1 MSRAG
6 NNLVTKIVVL
16 AIVAVLLAAAL
27 IVVWF
32 VVLPALEEENKPS
45 EPIYVAPGEG
55 LYLNTM
61 ITVYPEINKQDITY
75 LEIKNP
81 SGSYAFHMYY
91 DREMG
96 MENEEM
102 RFVGHE
108 AIDYNKSMY
117 SVLIAYIYLPVS
129 YQSNTV
135 ENAPM
140 RDVSEEKMREYG
152 VTEDTCQASYTVGYK
167 TDSGETKYHTVYI
180 GHATF
185 SSETTYYVA
194 LKGRNS
200 VYRFHQEGVEDC
212 IMASMEEY
220 LSPMIFGKYSSSTEA
235 MVNIERFKIGL
246 TNPDKLGTEDYVRS
260 LIEIVRT
267 GQNADGTINMYD
279 LYYESLGTGAIVK
292 TGASTDQISI
302 AFQALY
308 TYFAGESVIAV
319 DPSAEMLKE
328 YGLSVSDPCYYITA
342 QFSKD
347 EKDTYS
353 IQISQEKDGYFYT
366 LATTYG
372 EGNHMLVKV
381 PKSTLT
387 FLGSDDKT
395 IFSWAGKDIS
405 SLFYAYLLA
414 MPDDGEPG
422 IASVDIRIQKKNDL
436 TGEITYDIKDGFDI
450 VPNGNGGVIATQK
463 TNGKE
468 YVSELNAQGTHENQF
483 TDFYRLLVYFPTPA
497 SFNNLTQ
504 AQIDALKADDGALI
518 FELVVRDNAGG
529 LEKYSYYQIG
539 TSLDVMVEV
548 TKGQVTNG
556 HEVWELPQVNFNV
569 KLSEIDIL
577 RINFQK
583 LLAGEDV
590 RPEDYIY

>member
-1 MSRAG
+1 MSRAQDK
-6 NNLVTKIVVL
+6 LLTKILIL
-16 AIVAVLLAAAL
+16 ALVAILLVAAL
-27 IVVWF
+27 IVVLY
-32 VVLPALEEENKPS
+32 VVLPALEEQEPVE

-61 ITVYPEINKQDITY
+61 ITVYPEIDKKDITY
-75 LEIKNP
+75 LEINNP
-81 SGSYAFHMYY
+81 SGTYAFHMFY

-96 MENEEM
+96 MESEEM

-108 AIDYNKSMY
+108 AIDFNQSMY
-117 SVLIAYIYLPVS
+117 SILIAYIYLPVS

-167 TDSGETKYHTVYI
+167 TDGGETKYHTVYI

-246 TNPDKLGTEDYVRS
+246 TNPDKIGTEDYIRS
-260 LIEIVRT
+260 LIEIIRT
-267 GQNADGTINMYD
+267 GKNPDGTINMYD

-292 TGASTDQISI
+292 TGASTEQIGV

-308 TYFAGESVIAV
+308 TYFSGESVIAV
-319 DPSAEMLKE
+319 NPSAEVLKE
-328 YGLSVSDPCYYITA
+328 YGLSATDACYYITA
-342 QFSKD
+342 QFSTD

-353 IQISQEKDGYFYT
+353 MQISQEKDGYFYT
-366 LATTYG
+366 LSTTYG
-372 EGNHMLVKV
+372 EGNHMLIKV

-395 IFSWAGKDIS
+395 VFKWAGTDIS

-414 MPDDGEPG
+414 QPDDGEPG

-436 TGEITYDIKDGFDI
+436 TGEITYDIKDGFDV
-450 VPNGNGGVIATQK
+450 VPNGEGGVIATQK

-468 YVSELNAQGTHENQF
+468 YVSEYNAQGVRENQF
-483 TDFYRLLVYFPTPA
+483 TDYYRLLVYFPSPV
-497 SFNNLTQ
+497 SFNNMTK
-504 AQIDALKADDGALI
+504 AEIDALKADDGALV

-539 TSLDVMVEV
+539 SSLDVMVEV
-548 TKGQVTNG
+548 TKGQVTDG
-556 HEVWELPQVNFNV
+556 AEVWGVSQVNFNV

-590 RPEDYIY
+590 RTEDYIY